1 MPAPEIGVRARILAA
16 IAARPGIHVRELERT
31 VGLSQS
37 GVIHHLRIL
46 EREGAVRA
54 VSEGHYHRYFS
65 SDLVLPEAARQLNDG
80 DRRLLAA
87 CRRPASLAILLH
99 LAADRSLSHDEIG
112 RRLRRSKGT
121 VTYHL
126 TRLVEEGL
134 VRSAGSPPG
143 KTYELA
149 DRERTL
155 AILASFADTLRDHME
170 SFAQLW
176 LRFGERRKR
185 PP

>member
-1 MPAPEIGVRARILAA
+1 MAAPDTGVRARILAA
-16 IAARPGIHVRELERT
+16 IAARPGVHVRELERT
-31 VGLSQS
+31 IGLSQS

-54 VSEGHYHRYFS
+54 VSEGHYRRYFA
-65 SDLVLPEAARQLNDG
+65 SDLIFPGAVRHLNDA

-99 LAADRSLSHDEIG
+99 LAADASLSHEEIG
-112 RRLRRSKGT
+112 RRLGRSKGT

-126 TRLVEEGL
+126 ARLLEEGL
-134 VRSAGSPPG
+134 VRSAGSSSG
-143 KTYELA
+143 KMYELA
-149 DRERTL
+149 DRERAL
-155 AILASFADTLRDHME
+155 AILASFADTLRDHVD